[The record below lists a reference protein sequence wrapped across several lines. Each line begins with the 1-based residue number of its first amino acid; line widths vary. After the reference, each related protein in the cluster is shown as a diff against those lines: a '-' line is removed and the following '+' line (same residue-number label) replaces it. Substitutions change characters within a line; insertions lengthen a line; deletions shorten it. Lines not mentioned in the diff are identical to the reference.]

1 MSNILFWDILQT
13 TIESSQKR
21 MTVKSTFTRDYEAF
35 LEVLIAARK
44 RQGLTQQAV
53 ADLLDKPQS
62 FVSKYES
69 GERRLDV
76 VEFCQIAKAIKEDPV
91 ALLREMGLV

>member
-1 MSNILFWDILQT
+1 MKSN
-13 TIESSQKR
+13 
-21 MTVKSTFTRDYEAF
+21 FTREYEAF
-35 LEVLIAARK
+35 LEGLIAARK

-53 ADLLDKPQS
+53 ADLLGKPQS

-76 VEFCQIAKAIKEDPV
+76 VEFVQLAKV
-91 ALLREMGLV
+91 LRENPVHILQETGLI